1 MERDAH
7 NPRFRREQIQ
17 ALSATPSN
25 LRPAACRGP
34 SRSGMVR
41 RMRRLLIM
49 FVSWLLIIG
58 HLGATLSLQG
68 SCLPAWPPIS
78 PHFPQFGT
86 QTAKNEAVGLYYLRA
101 RYMNAANGRFWNAD
115 SYEGA
120 EDDPISLHKYIFA
133 NDNPISGIDPS
144 GYATLVEIQTSTAI
158 ESSWASKV
166 AERVGSLYARSAANR
181 RWLIWRVE
189 LKSGVPWFQHT
200 FIWAQDVR
208 TKRAIG
214 YHVLADVKDMVLS
227 RRLRTFVPGLFAVF
241 PQPQVERIGPLR
253 LPVASQIPVGYL
265 SNTQFVV
272 WNALSISTIA
282 AEFMENIY
290 VAGYP
295 YRIPDCNCITWTDAA
310 ARNAAVLSAIP
321 F

>member
-1 MERDAH
+1 MFSTSQRRPGTARKRPTVAFASRLLSLLLLPLIFLSSLPAGASAALT
-7 NPRFRREQIQ
+7 NPHRAFD
-17 ALSATPSN
+17 SP
-25 LRPAACRGP
+25 LRLEGPAANPLETG
-34 SRSGMVR
+34 SRRTIFIYRNSGE
-41 RMRRLLIM
+41 
-49 FVSWLLIIG
+49 SPN
-58 HLGATLSLQG
+58 LS
-68 SCLPAWPPIS
+68 
-78 PHFPQFGT
+78 H
-86 QTAKNEAVGLYYLRA
+86 GLYYLRA